1 MIFKCK
7 IRYSGLEG
15 APTLDWL
22 LDDEV
27 MYPNPLAGIENV
39 RSTSIDDHTIV
50 KTLEWKPRSEHNR
63 RNVKCVVRHP
73 HLKIPPDRNNSVG
86 GGAGVVVVD
95 DERGGEDDDD
105 FNVNRNDPVATSA
118 LPFCGFTPLD
128 VRFRPRVLC
137 PHQFFVPQESYEES
151 SAPVKALD
159 SSDDDDD
166 DDDDENTSLVEEATI
181 DDFVR
186 RRRRARKRAR
196 RTRRRYERRHH
207 HHLAMDRIVG
217 DLKYKRSATVV
228 DGGNNHTADS
238 DGGDDGNLVVD
249 VVDVVDVVTVAA
261 DVPRK
266 KLMFACEVYA
276 NPLPGEGSMYWKR
289 GSDGDRIYVGSKDD
303 GQIVLLDGRRTGGDR
318 LKVGFYVPVEEL
330 SERLPHMRVALSV
343 PLHGK
348 SMMETVTDVHYVFG
362 PYLSCPPHVYLS
374 NKGATRGAAAD
385 RGGGLGGVMGSKT
398 FLITCRVR
406 IHPPLEEGNVSWS
419 LDGDGVSPVNSY
431 VQLPMPP
438 IGGGAAAASSKDDVE
453 EDDDEDRLTLV
464 MLKLKEYQ
472 VQNRD
477 AHYMLKLHV
486 QGAHH
491 HATSTLKIQ
500 WDRSGIIAGAADPD
514 APLIGSS
521 SERFL
526 ENWIMNHAGL
536 LVMGGVL
543 LALGLLSGI
552 LLLVLYKQGLI
563 CSTEEK
569 RSKAAAK
576 KKSPRNDKDRLSK
589 AFPELFHSNRG
600 HQRGEGHHRPPQGRS
615 RHLSKSPQPQQPIGI
630 IAHLPRERSN
640 SGSPQT
646 PRHQHL
652 IIPPGAP
659 ETPGSRCKTPDSI
672 DGPVNSA
679 AMDKMTGLAK
689 LGNALYLKDMDQ
701 VGCNLKRRG
710 LCCWFFG

>member
-39 RSTSIDDHTIV
+39 RSTSIDDTTIV

-73 HLKIPPDRNNSVG
+73 HLKIPPDKNNSVG
-86 GGAGVVVVD
+86 GVVVVD
-95 DERGGEDDDD
+95 DQRSSDDDND
-105 FNVNRNDPVATSA
+105 NDDLNVNRNGPVATSA

-151 SAPVKALD
+151 SAPVQALD
-159 SSDDDDD
+159 GEDRND

-196 RTRRRYERRHH
+196 RVRRRYERRHH
-207 HHLAMDRIVG
+207 HRLDTDRIVG
-217 DLKYKRSATVV
+217 NMKYKRSAAVS
-228 DGGNNHTADS
+228 NLTAANFE
-238 DGGDDGNLVVD
+238 GDDSNDIIDD
-249 VVDVVDVVTVAA
+249 VVVTTVT
-261 DVPRK
+261 VPRK
-266 KLMFACEVYA
+266 KRRLMFACEVYA

-289 GSDGDRIYVGSKDD
+289 GTDGDRIYVGSEDE
-303 GQIVLLDGRRTGGDR
+303 GQVVLLDGRRTGGDR

-385 RGGGLGGVMGSKT
+385 RGGLGGVMGSKT

-438 IGGGAAAASSKDDVE
+438 IGGGAAASSKNDAV

-500 WDRSGIIAGAADPD
+500 WDRSGVIAGAADPD
-514 APLIGSS
+514 APRIGSS

-552 LLLVLYKQGLI
+552 LLLVLYKQGFI

-569 RSKAAAK
+569 RSAAAK

-600 HQRGEGHHRPPQGRS
+600 HQRGEGHHRPHQGRS

-630 IAHLPRERSN
+630 IAHLPRERSD

-652 IIPPGAP
+652 IIPPAAP

-701 VGCNLKRRG
+701 VGFTDSSLIEGYRLSAVDFYC
-710 LCCWFFG
+710 FSP